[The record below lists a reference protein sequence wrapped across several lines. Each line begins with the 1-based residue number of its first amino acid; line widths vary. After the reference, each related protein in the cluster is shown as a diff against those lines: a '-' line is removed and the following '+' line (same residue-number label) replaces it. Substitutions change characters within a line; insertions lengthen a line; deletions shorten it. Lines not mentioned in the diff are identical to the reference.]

1 MTGLLLRWRA
11 PNKSGG
17 VSDDVGKV
25 SGFKFLDG
33 DLLVRFL
40 DFDQGS
46 PQAQKSMKGSTEA
59 EKLAISYQEV
69 VSVLEQLQTV
79 H

>member
-25 SGFKFLDG
+25 SGFLDG